1 MASSSSSSATSSDH
15 NKKRYQYDVFLSFSG
30 EDTRRSFVDHLNN
43 ALQGYGIRT
52 FKDDERLQKGKEIKD
67 ELLKSIEDSRIC
79 IIVFSKKYASSS
91 WCLDELVKIMEC
103 QKTPDQIAIPVFYDV
118 EPTEVR
124 KQSGSV
130 GEAFAKH
137 TNKVVVWKP
146 LTKNVLKKAHARHTI
161 KKLGKWRKALKDAA
175 NLSGWELKNTADGH
189 EAKVIKKVVKQVS
202 LVLGSIN
209 TGVDENLVGM
219 EQRMQDLDPYLGIGM
234 DDVRIIGIKGMGG
247 AGKTT
252 LARAIFDKLS
262 IDFEGRSFVEN
273 VREKASKSGLEKL
286 QKQVLRDV
294 LKDKGLTVSSVHQ
307 GRNMIKT
314 RLCGKKAL
322 VVLDDV
328 DHRDQLEALAGNPN
342 WFKLGSR
349 IIVTTRDEQVL
360 IAHGVKCIHEVTLL
374 SNMEAIRLFRLHAFR
389 ADSPTEEYEMQAF
402 EVVHYADGL
411 PLTIKVLGSLLCGKT
426 KLEWIEALRR
436 LKTIPLQ
443 ETLKK
448 LELSYESLEDDYKQI
463 FLDVACFL
471 KDWEEDD
478 VIRMLQSCGFHA
490 TNGLQVLEKKS
501 LLTLNKSSDSFI
513 QMHDHLVELGKYI
526 VRRKH
531 PDKPNKHSR
540 LWVQEEIENVLSDN
554 SGSVAARYIQ
564 LNITPSTFLEGLGNM
579 KNLRCLIVNRREY
592 EKDFTQKDFS
602 GYVKIDEA
610 CVCIPNSLRYICWF
624 QYPLWHLPKTF
635 EGNNLVA
642 LKMPNSEIKQLWEGG
657 KVTKN
662 LRFLD
667 LSFSKLQ
674 SLDLGLTHSLEWLH
688 LEGCIGLEKIDVEG
702 GCLKSLVYLNLTNCS
717 NLKCILFIEQLES
730 LEVLY
735 IGKLDLKEFPDY
747 IITGHSRNTLL
758 ELHLSQNTYIEVP
771 SSIGNLHKLVSLH
784 LDGCINVKS
793 LPGSICNLQQ
803 LRSLNLSFTGIK
815 DLPEDLGLLECLE
828 ELNLTYT
835 EVKHLPESICM
846 LKHLK
851 TLLLRWCSSLEK
863 LPEDVG
869 HLESLEILHLQ
880 SCRKLREV
888 PNSICKLK
896 CLKELE
902 LRGCSRVEKLPN
914 ELENLKCLQ
923 LLDVHGTG
931 IIHLPHSIYSLKGL
945 KIERS
950 KLKDQKLEDYIQLCA
965 KYDSEKRQTQGFQHL
980 RTLDLGRCG
989 IEEVPEAV
997 GQLECLEALRLDCR
1011 NIEYLPDTICMLKH
1025 LKKLVLISCLYLEK
1039 LPDDVGQLKS
1049 LEEIQLLRCYNTRD
1063 ILNNICTLKHLKL
1076 LFLEGC
1082 DSIEELPEAV
1092 GQLECLEGLLL
1103 RDTHVRHLPDS
1114 ICMLKHLKKL
1124 ILEHCVRLEKLPD
1137 DVGQLEESLEV
1148 LSLQRCYSIR
1158 DIPSSICM
1166 LKQLKRLDLC
1176 HCFCLEKLP
1185 EDIGQLESLEILYLI
1200 RCYNIT
1206 EIPNSICSLQHLRTL
1221 NLSYTH
1227 IEELPEDLGQL
1238 ECLEHLDLSYTK
1250 VKHLSGNICMLKHL
1264 KTLSLFDCQLLEK
1277 LPEDVGLLESLEKL
1291 ELSLCPNLR
1300 EIPNSICKLK
1310 CLKQLFLKVCR
1321 RVEKLPDKL
1330 GNLKCLEHLEVSGT
1344 GITHLP
1350 QSIYSMKGL
1359 KIIFKPNDHLL

>member
-1 MASSSSSSATSSDH
+1 MASSSSSATSSDH

-30 EDTRRSFVDHLNN
+30 EDTRRCFVDHLNN

-52 FKDDERLQKGKEIKD
+52 FKDDESLQKGKEIKD
-67 ELLKSIEDSRIC
+67 ELLKSIEDSRFC

-103 QKTPDQIAIPVFYDV
+103 QKTPDQTAFPVFYDV

-146 LTKNVLKKAHARHTI
+146 LTKNVLKKAHARHTN

-189 EAKVIKKVVKQVS
+189 EAKVIKLIVERVS
-202 LVLGSIN
+202 LELGSIN

-294 LKDKGLTVSSVHQ
+294 LKDKGLTVSSVHE
-307 GRNMIKT
+307 GRNLIKT
-314 RLCGKKAL
+314 MLCGKKAL

-328 DHRDQLEALAGNPN
+328 DHRNQLEALAGNPN

-360 IAHGVKCIHEVTLL
+360 IEHGVTCIHDVTLL
-374 SNMEAIRLFRLHAFR
+374 SNEEAIRLFRMHAFR
-389 ADSPTEEYEMQAF
+389 EDSPTEGYEMQSF
-402 EVVHYADGL
+402 EVVRYADGL
-411 PLTIKVLGSLLCGKT
+411 PLTIKVLGSFLYRKT
-426 KLEWIEALRR
+426 KLEWIEALRT
-436 LKTIPLQ
+436 LKTIPLH

-448 LELSYESLEDDYKQI
+448 LELSYESLEDDHKQI

-478 VIRMLQSCGFHA
+478 VIRMLKSCGFHA
-490 TNGLQVLEKKS
+490 TSGLKVLEKKS
-501 LLTLNKSSDSFI
+501 LLTLNKSFDSFI

-531 PDKPNKHSR
+531 PDKPKKHSR

-554 SGSVAARYIQ
+554 SGSVAARCIQ

-579 KNLRCLIVNRREY
+579 KNLRCLIVNLREY

-602 GYVKIDEA
+602 GCVKIDEA

-624 QYPLWHLPKTF
+624 QCPLWHLPKTF

-642 LKMPNSEIKQLWEGG
+642 LKMPNNEIKQLWEEG
-657 KVTKN
+657 KVTRN
-662 LRFLD
+662 LKFLD
-667 LSFSKLQ
+667 LSFSSLQ

-688 LEGCIGLEKIDVEG
+688 LEGCIGLEKIDVE
-702 GCLKSLVYLNLTNCS
+702 
-717 NLKCILFIEQLES
+717 EQLES

-793 LPGSICNLQQ
+793 LPGSICSLQQ

-815 DLPEDLGLLECLE
+815 DLPEDLGLLELLE

-863 LPEDVG
+863 LPKDVG

-902 LRGCSRVEKLPN
+902 LRGCSSVKNLPN

-923 LLDVHGTG
+923 LLDVQGTG
-931 IIHLPHSIYSLKGL
+931 IIHLPHSFYSLKGL

-950 KLKDQKLEDYIQLCA
+950 KLKDQILEDYIQLCA
-965 KYDSEKRQTQGFQHL
+965 KYDSEKHQTQGFQHL
-980 RTLDLGRCG
+980 RTLDLGKCG
-989 IEEVPEAV
+989 IEEVPEAL
-997 GQLECLEALRLDCR
+997 GQLECLEELRLNCR
-1011 NIEYLPDTICMLKH
+1011 NLEYLPDTICMLKH
-1025 LKKLVLISCLYLEK
+1025 LKKLFLISCLYLKE
-1039 LPDDVGQLKS
+1039 LPDDVGQLES
-1049 LEEIQLLRCYNTRD
+1049 LEEVYLSQCYNLSNFPNS
-1063 ILNNICTLKHLKL
+1063 IYMLKHLKMIV
-1076 LFLEGC
+1076 LESCGR
-1082 DSIEELPEAV
+1082 IEELPEALTP
-1092 GQLECLEGLLL
+1092 LECLEGLHL
-1103 RDTHVRHLPDS
+1103 RDTDVRHLPDS

-1124 ILEHCVRLEKLPD
+1124 ILQHCVLLEKLPE
-1137 DVGQLEESLEV
+1137 DVGQLESLEELN
-1148 LSLQRCYSIR
+1148 LSLCSNLRE
-1158 DIPSSICM
+1158 IPNSICKF
-1166 LKQLKRLDLC
+1166 KQLKRLDLY
-1176 HCFCLEKLP
+1176 HCFYLEKLP
-1185 EDIGQLESLEILYLI
+1185 EDIGQIESLEDLYLI
-1200 RCYNIT
+1200 KCYNIT
-1206 EIPNSICSLQHLRTL
+1206 EIPNSICSLHHLTTL

-1227 IEELPEDLGQL
+1227 IEELPEDFGQL

-1277 LPEDVGLLESLEKL
+1277 LPEDVGQLEFLEEL
-1291 ELSLCPNLR
+1291 NLSLCSCLR
-1300 EIPNSICKLK
+1300 EIPNSICKLN
-1310 CLKQLFLKVCR
+1310 CLKKLLLKGCR
-1321 RVEKLPDKL
+1321 RVEKLPEEL
-1330 GNLKCLEHLEVSGT
+1330 GNLKCLQLLDVWGSG
-1344 GITHLP
+1344 IIHLP
-1350 QSIYSMKGL
+1350 QSIYSVKGL
-1359 KIIFKPNDHLL
+1359 EINNG